1 MGVTVSE
8 ERFATV
14 PGGPEGELS
23 LCYQTF
29 GDSADEPLLLIMGL
43 GGPMTWWDQ
52 EFCSMLAEQGF
63 FVIRYDNRDVGRS
76 TRLSGRVSLPML
88 VQAFLGRPITAPY
101 SISDMARDAVGLLDA
116 LGIDS
121 AHVTGVS
128 MGGMIAQTMAIE
140 FGSRIRS
147 LTSIMSTTGNRRV
160 GWQHP
165 KIFPTLLQPAGSR
178 EEYLKASENV
188 LSRIASTDYPMSP
201 DYNRNRAVVTW
212 ERGINPAGVGRQMLA
227 IITQPDRTRALGG
240 LTMPVAVIH
249 GLSDVMVDVSG
260 GRATSRAV
268 PGSELLLIKGMG
280 HDIPRAL
287 WPTFV
292 SVIRRTASRATA
304 SESAA

>member
-1 MGVTVSE
+1 MGVAVSE
-8 ERFATV
+8 EQFAV
-14 PGGPEGELS
+14 VGELS
-23 LCYQTF
+23 LAYQTF
-29 GDSADEPLLLIMGL
+29 GDPAAEPLLLIMGL
-43 GGPMTWWDQ
+43 GGPMTWWDPD
-52 EFCSMLAEQGF
+52 FCTMLADQGF
-63 FVIRYDNRDVGRS
+63 FVIRFDNRDIGRS
-76 TRLSGRVSLPML
+76 SRLSGRVSLSML
-88 VQAFLGRPITAPY
+88 VQAFLGRPIKAPY
-101 SISDMARDAVGLLDA
+101 SIKDMAADAVGILDA
-116 LGIDS
+116 LGLDS

-128 MGGMIAQTMAIE
+128 MGGMIAQTIAIE
-140 FGSRIRS
+140 FGDRVRS

-178 EEYLKASENV
+178 EEYLQASQNV
-188 LSRIASTDYPMSP
+188 LSRIASTDYPMAP
-201 DYNRNRAVVTW
+201 EYNRNRAEVTW
-212 ERGINPAGVGRQMLA
+212 DRGVNPAGVGRQMLA
-227 IITQPDRTRALGG
+227 IITQPDRTKALGT

-249 GLSDVMVDVSG
+249 GLSDVMVDASG

-304 SESAA
+304 AESAA